1 MQEVEYSNLDEN
13 EDYEQFFDYEE
24 DSDFYDED
32 DLDEFLDGRVR
43 FWYNS
48 IRRGSKGI
56 DLKDNKNRRKALA
69 TKDSVP

>member
-43 FWYNS
+43 F
-48 IRRGSKGI
+48 
-56 DLKDNKNRRKALA
+56 
-69 TKDSVP
+69 